1 LTERRYSTF
10 HAIVLATIA
19 AAILALTSTSAT
31 AQSAPADPSVG
42 RHVEFLPRT
51 AFRMGAEHISSD
63 DPRLVWEANFGG
75 DVDFVDY
82 GFGRATVAA
91 NYQVM
96 LGEQL
101 RKFDPNQ
108 GNYLLEGSTSGRV
121 AGVEVALVFHHISR
135 HLSDRPK
142 LLAVDWNMLGARV
155 QKSATLGITQM
166 DARVDVRRAVLHS
179 FVDYTWEVDGG
190 LRNRYRLTPAIAA
203 ISDVDLRFQGTDGTR
218 NRGTQTGAR
227 GEGGLRFEGRGG
239 AIELFVAAERRID
252 PFPTEFG
259 VDTWVSAGFRLMS
272 R

>member
-1 LTERRYSTF
+1 MMHSR
-10 HAIVLATIA
+10 AIICVATVLVSIVVGVTA
-19 AAILALTSTSAT
+19 AD
-31 AQSAPADPSVG
+31 AQSTPADPSVG

-63 DPRLVWEANFGG
+63 DPRLVWDANFGG

-82 GFGRATVAA
+82 GFGRATFAA
-91 NYQVM
+91 NYQVV

-108 GNYLLEGSTSGRV
+108 GNYLLEGSASGR
-121 AGVEVALVFHHISR
+121 AHGVEVSLVFHHISR

-142 LLAVDWNMLGARV
+142 VFAVDWNMVGARV
-155 QKSATLGITQM
+155 EKTASLGIAHL
-166 DARVDVRRAVLHS
+166 DARVDVRRAILHS
-179 FVDYTWEVDGG
+179 FVDYTWEVDAD
-190 LRNRYRLTPAIAA
+190 LRNRYRLTPRVAA
-203 ISDVDLRFQGTDGTR
+203 ISDVDLRLLGVDGSR
-218 NRGTQTGAR
+218 NRDTQTGAR
-227 GEGGLRFEGRGG
+227 GEGGIRVEGRGG

-252 PFPTEFG
+252 PFPTQFG